1 MADVTKASG
10 NSMEKRNCIATISP
24 GDAKGIGDTGKVRV
38 DIQFDNRSVTGKPDT
53 NPHLTYG
60 VERQFKDKDGS
71 TVNFTD
77 FRQPVDHKT
86 LDMMRQGGTST
97 IIDKEAAEKT
107 GLKEGTEVI
116 TFNGSAKIAK
126 SVKMNPETHEPYKD
140 SETGKPMLETRGLK
154 IDTSKP
160 IVQNT
165 NPGVGADA
173 YLAHRKA
180 TEAAQDA
187 AYGDKINK
195 MEQTVAKEAPA
206 PEAAKEAQ
214 MGE

>member
-10 NSMEKRNCIATISP
+10 NSMENRNCIAV
-24 GDAKGIGDTGKVRV
+24 IGPNDKLPDGKVKV
-38 DIQFDNRSVTGKPDT
+38 DIQFDNRSVAEGGKPDT

-60 VERQFKDKDGS
+60 VERKFEGKDGN

-77 FRQPVDHKT
+77 YRRPVDSKT

-107 GLKEGTEVI
+107 GLKEGTEVV
-116 TFNGSAKIAK
+116 TFNA
-126 SVKMNPETHEPYKD
+126 SVKTDRVAKMNPETNKPYFD
-140 SETGKPMLETRGLK
+140 SETNQPMTETKGLK

-165 NPGVGADA
+165 NPGTGVDA
-173 YLAHRKA
+173 YMAHREA
-180 TEAAQDA
+180 TKAAQDA

-195 MEQTVAKEAPA
+195 MEQAAGKETPA